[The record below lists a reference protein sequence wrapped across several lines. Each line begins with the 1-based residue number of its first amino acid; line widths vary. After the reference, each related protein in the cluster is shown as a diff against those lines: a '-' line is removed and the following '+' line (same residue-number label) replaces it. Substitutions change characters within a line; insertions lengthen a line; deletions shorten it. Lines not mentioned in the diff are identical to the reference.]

1 MGILL
6 RYAAAA
12 PLLCVAVGA
21 LGSRRLGDEQP
32 YDSNR
37 LENTDAKGEMVPN
50 PAGSVS
56 IPPHGDV
63 EPNVLSLS

>member
-1 MGILL
+1 VGTLL

-21 LGSRRLGDEQP
+21 LGSRLGDEWL

-50 PAGSVS
+50 RAGSVS
-56 IPPHGDV
+56 IPPHRDV